1 MQIIELNK
9 KNVEKDYI
17 HKLLKEK
24 ICLIGVFSKLCIH
37 CKLMKQQWNFLKKKL
52 KNKKCNGLLLEI
64 DSQQLNYIDY
74 SSLNKSINGFPSIMV
89 FKNGKLVKEYNGNR
103 TQKDMFKFFKP
114 YLVLTNGKTYKKKSL
129 KNRITLRHKRRIK
142 DTRRIKN

>member
-37 CKLMKQQWNFLKKKL
+37 CKLMKQQWKMLKKKL
-52 KNKKCNGLLLEI
+52 KSTNCNGLLLEI
-64 DSQQLNYIDY
+64 DSEQINYIDY
-74 SSLNKSINGFPSIMV
+74 SSLTKSINGYPSIMI
-89 FKNGKLVKEYNGNR
+89 FKNGKLIKEYNGNR
-103 TQKDMFKFFKP
+103 KHKDMFNFFKP
-114 YLVLTNGKTYKKKSL
+114 YLVLTNGKTYKKKSI
-129 KNRITLRHKRRIK
+129 KNRRRLRN
-142 DTRRIKN
+142 TRKI

>member
-17 HKLLKEK
+17 HQLLKQK

-129 KNRITLRHKRRIK
+129 KNRKYLR
-142 DTRRIKN
+142 DTRKI

>member
-9 KNVEKDYI
+9 KNIEKEYI

-37 CKLMKQQWNFLKKKL
+37 CKLMKQQWKMLKQKL
-52 KNKKCNGLLLEI
+52 KSKNCNGLLLEI

-74 SSLNKSINGFPSIMV
+74 SSLTKSINGYPSIMV
-89 FKNGKLVKEYNGNR
+89 FKNGKLIKEYNGNR
-103 TQKDMFKFFKP
+103 KYKDMFKFFKP
-114 YLVLTNGKTYKKKSL
+114 YIVLTNGKTYKKTKRKKYIREKSYS
-129 KNRITLRHKRRIK
+129 KQ
-142 DTRRIKN
+142 TRRI

>member
-37 CKLMKQQWNFLKKKL
+37 CKLMKQQWKMLKKKL
-52 KNKKCNGLLLEI
+52 KSTNCNGLLLEI
-64 DSQQLNYIDY
+64 DSEQLNYIDY
-74 SSLNKSINGFPSIMV
+74 SSLTKSINGYPSIMI
-89 FKNGKLVKEYNGNR
+89 FKNGKLIKEYNGNR
-103 TQKDMFKFFKP
+103 KHKDMFKFFKP
-114 YLVLTNGKTYKKKSL
+114 YLVLTNGKTYKKKSI
-129 KNRITLRHKRRIK
+129 KNRRRLRN
-142 DTRRIKN
+142 TRKI